1 MRNFLYKIKKSLWP
15 KLAILCYH
23 RVQDYTSDPVKI
35 TISDKNFLKQIQY
48 LKNFTEIIHPDQ
60 LFDSLINRKSLP
72 NNSVLLTFDD
82 GYSSYEKLMNLLY
95 DESISAIF
103 FISSKKEKYWW
114 DTLSKILLENKSISD
129 KNFKIINSLLSNIGY
144 QFQIEKY
151 VNKLD
156 TLSAWNIG
164 NQNFPFNRNRAFYL
178 IAEKLENLDYYKE
191 KNILETNSN
200 LSNAKRNFSYLSN
213 KKLTKYHR
221 IGYHTIN
228 HYNLSRLVYEDQR
241 SEIEIGKKEFES
253 RINKQINIFA
263 YPFGTRN
270 HYNDDTLE
278 IVKNNFSFAFSN
290 TYGLVHKDSNI
301 FELPRFLIRDWPID
315 EFKQRVKNFFNN

>member
-23 RVQDYTSDPVKI
+23 RVEDYTSDPVKI

-48 LKNFTEIIHPDQ
+48 LKNSTEIIHPDQ

-103 FISSKKEKYWW
+103 FISSRKEKYWW

-129 KNFKIINSLLSNIGY
+129 ENFKIINSLLSNIGY

-178 IAEKLENLDYYKE
+178 IAEKLENLDY
-191 KNILETNSN
+191 I
-200 LSNAKRNFSYLSN
+200 
-213 KKLTKYHR
+213 KKK
-221 IGYHTIN
+221 
-228 HYNLSRLVYEDQR
+228 
-241 SEIEIGKKEFES
+241 
-253 RINKQINIFA
+253 IF
-263 YPFGTRN
+263 
-270 HYNDDTLE
+270 
-278 IVKNNFSFAFSN
+278 
-290 TYGLVHKDSNI
+290 
-301 FELPRFLIRDWPID
+301 
-315 EFKQRVKNFFNN
+315 